1 MCGFVGFVGAC
12 PDRENVLCT
21 MTRAIAHRGPDS
33 EDSYLDNEIALGFR
47 RLSIIDLVTGS
58 QPILNEDRTKVLVF
72 NGEIYNY
79 QSLRADLIARGH
91 QFTTRSD
98 SEVLVHG
105 YEEFGEALLPKL
117 RGMFSFVIWDSV
129 KKELFGARD
138 SFGIKPF
145 YYARMGA
152 SFLFGSEIKAFLPH
166 PHFVRELNEEHLSDY
181 LTWNCVPGVDT
192 FFKNV
197 RKLPPGHSFQYRNG
211 ELMLRRYFTPSFA
224 FELGKP
230 FEYFVDRIAE
240 AVTESVIA
248 HEISDVEVGCFLSS
262 GVDSSYVAAEV
273 RARRQVR
280 TYTIGFDD
288 PRYNEAQ
295 DAKLLAAA
303 IGVENRVKIISAEE
317 YFASVGD
324 VQYHL
329 DEPLANPSAN
339 ALYFLSKLASE
350 DVKVVLSGEGADEMF
365 AGYNIYKE
373 PLALAPYQSIPF
385 LVRQVVAQSAAY
397 LPNVKGKSYLLRG
410 SKAVEDRY
418 IGISNVWSPE
428 EQWRVL
434 GTRYP
439 RRSPD
444 VFTAPLYE
452 VARGYDD
459 VTKMQHLDINLW
471 MVQEILLKAD
481 KMSMAHSL
489 ELRVPLLDLEIF
501 KLAQTIPPAYKVNHS
516 TTKVAFRRAASRRI
530 PEVSARR
537 TKLAFP
543 VPLIEWLRK
552 DSCANMVASYFETSV
567 ASSFFERKE
576 LLRLL
581 DEHRRGARSHASKIW
596 NLFTFLVWHEQFFIK
611 R

>member
-1 MCGFVGFVGAC
+1 
-12 PDRENVLCT
+12 

-33 EDSYLDNEIALGFR
+33 ENTYLDNEIALGIR
-47 RLSIIDLVTGS
+47 RLSIIDLTTGS

-79 QSLRADLIARGH
+79 QALRADLIAKGH
-91 QFTTRSD
+91 QFTTRTD

-105 YEEFGEALLPKL
+105 YEEFGEGVLPKL
-117 RGMFSFVIWDSV
+117 RGMFAFVIWDSV

-145 YYARMGA
+145 YFAQMGE

-166 PHFVRELNEEHLSDY
+166 PHFVRELNEQHLSDY
-181 LTWNCVPGVDT
+181 LLWNCVPGVET

-197 RKLPPGHSFQYRNG
+197 RKLPPGHSLQHRAG
-211 ELMLRRYFTPSFA
+211 ELKLCRYFTPSFD
-224 FELGKP
+224 FEAGKP
-230 FEYFVDRIAE
+230 FEYFVDRIAD

-273 RARRQVR
+273 RARRPVR
-280 TYTIGFDD
+280 TYTIGFED
-288 PRYNEAQ
+288 PRYDEAQ
-295 DAKLLAAA
+295 NAKLLAEA
-303 IGVENRVKIISAEE
+303 IGVDNRVKIVSAAE
-317 YFASVGD
+317 YFASAGD

-339 ALYFLSKLASE
+339 ALYFLSKLAAE

-373 PLALAPYQSIPF
+373 PRALAPYQLLPMP
-385 LVRQVVAQSAAY
+385 VRQLVARSAAH

-410 SKAVEDRY
+410 SKPVEDRY
-418 IGISNVWSPE
+418 IGISNVWSPA

-439 RRSPD
+439 PRSPD
-444 VFTAPLYE
+444 VYTASLYE
-452 VARGYDD
+452 AARSYDD

-489 ELRVPLLDLEIF
+489 ELRVPMLDLEIF
-501 KLAQTIPPAYKVNHS
+501 KLARTIPPAYKVTRA
-516 TTKVAFRRAASRRI
+516 TTKVAFRRAAARRI
-530 PEVSARR
+530 PEVSASRA
-537 TKLAFP
+537 KLAFP

-552 DSCANMVASYFETSV
+552 DGCADMVASYFESAA

-581 DEHRRGARSHASKIW
+581 DEHRRGARSHANKIW

>member
-1 MCGFVGFVGAC
+1 MCGFVGFAGPC

-33 EDSYLDNEIALGFR
+33 ENSYLDNEIALGFR
-47 RLSIIDLVTGS
+47 RLSIIDLATGS

-79 QSLRADLIARGH
+79 QALRADLIARGH
-91 QFTTRSD
+91 QFTTRTD
-98 SEVLVHG
+98 SEVLIHG
-105 YEEFGEALLPKL
+105 YEEFGESLLPKL
-117 RGMFSFVIWDSV
+117 RGMFSFVIWDSL

-138 SFGIKPF
+138 SFGIKPL
-145 YYARMGA
+145 YYAQMGD

-166 PHFVRELNEEHLSDY
+166 PHFVRELNEEHLSDF

-197 RKLPPGHSFQYRNG
+197 RKLPPGHSFQYRAG
-211 ELMLRRYFTPSFA
+211 ELILRRYFTPSFD

-262 GVDSSYVAAEV
+262 GVDSSYVTAEV
-273 RARRQVR
+273 RARRPVR
-280 TYTIGFDD
+280 TYAIGFED

-295 DAKLLAAA
+295 NARLLAHA
-303 IGVENRVKIISAEE
+303 IGVENRVKIVSAAE
-317 YFASVGD
+317 YFGSAGD

-339 ALYFLSKLASE
+339 ALYFLSKLAAE

-365 AGYNIYKE
+365 AGYNIYSD
-373 PLALAPYQSIPF
+373 PHALAPYQHLP
-385 LVRQVVAQSAAY
+385 LPVRQLVAQSAAY
-397 LPNVKGKSYLLRG
+397 LPNVKGKGYLLRG
-410 SKAVEDRY
+410 SKPVEDRY
-418 IGISNVWSPE
+418 IGISNVWSPA

-439 RRSPD
+439 VRSPD
-444 VFTAPLYE
+444 AYTASLYE
-452 VARGYDD
+452 AARGYDD

-501 KLAQTIPPAYKVNHS
+501 KLARTIPPAYKVTQG
-516 TTKVAFRRAASRRI
+516 TTKAAFRRAASRRI

-543 VPLIEWLRK
+543 VPLIEWLRQ
-552 DSCANMVASYFETSV
+552 DSCANMVACYFESAA

-581 DEHRRGARSHASKIW
+581 DEHRSGARSHASKIW
-596 NLFTFLVWHEQFFIK
+596 NLFTFRSEE
-611 R
+611 

>member
-1 MCGFVGFVGAC
+1 MCGFVGFAGAC
-12 PDRENVLCT
+12 PDRQNVLCT

-33 EDSYLDNEIALGFR
+33 ENSYLDNDIALGFR
-47 RLSIIDLVTGS
+47 RLSIIDLATGS

-79 QSLRADLIARGH
+79 QALRADLISRGH
-91 QFTTRSD
+91 QFTTRTD

-117 RGMFSFVIWDSV
+117 RGMFSFVIWDSS

-145 YYARMGA
+145 YYAQMGA

-166 PHFVRELNEEHLSDY
+166 PHFVRELNAEHLSDY

-197 RKLPPGHSFQYRNG
+197 RKLPPGHSFQHRAG
-211 ELMLRRYFTPSFA
+211 ELTLHRYFTPSFA
-224 FELGKP
+224 FEPGKS
-230 FEYFVDRIAE
+230 FEYFVDRIAD

-273 RARRQVR
+273 RARRPVR
-280 TYTIGFDD
+280 TYTIGFED
-288 PRYNEAQ
+288 PRYDEAQ
-295 DAKLLAAA
+295 NAKLLAEA
-303 IGVENRVKIISAEE
+303 IGVDNRVKIISAAE
-317 YFASVGD
+317 YFASVGA

-339 ALYFLSKLASE
+339 ALYFLSKLAAE

-373 PLALAPYQSIPF
+373 PRSLAPYQLLPHR
-385 LVRQVVAQSAAY
+385 VRQLVARSAAS
-397 LPNVKGKSYLLRG
+397 LPNVKGKGYLLRG
-410 SKAVEDRY
+410 SKGVEDRY
-418 IGISNVWSPE
+418 IGISNVWSPA

-439 RRSPD
+439 LRSPD
-444 VFTAPLYE
+444 LYTAPLYE
-452 VARGYDD
+452 AARGYDD
-459 VTKMQHLDINLW
+459 VTKMQYLDINLW

-501 KLAQTIPPAYKVNHS
+501 KLARTIPPAFKVTQS

-543 VPLIEWLRK
+543 VPLVEWLRK
-552 DSCANMVASYFETSV
+552 DGCADMVASYFESAA

-581 DEHRRGARSHASKIW
+581 EEHRRGPRSHANKIW
-596 NLFTFLVWHEQFFIK
+596 NLFTFLIWHEQFFIK